1 MGTGMDK
8 VDFRKSLKTLYGPT
22 RSKGI
27 HLVEVPPLRYL
38 MVDGKGDPNTSE
50 AYPAAIAALYAVA
63 YTLKAASKSQLDRDY
78 TVPPLEGLWWAKD
91 MKAFARNDRQRWL
104 WTMMLMVPDWI
115 GPRMIDAA
123 IAKAGQKKAALDLS
137 NLRVEALEEG
147 RAVQVL
153 HIGSYA
159 DEAPVIAD
167 MHDRFMVENGLV
179 PVGKH
184 HEIYLS
190 DPRKSAPDKLK
201 TILRQP
207 VRAA

>member
-1 MGTGMDK
+1 LVK
-8 VDFRKSLKTLYGPT
+8 VDVRKSLKPLYGPT

>member
-8 VDFRKSLKTLYGPT
+8 VDFKKSLKTLYGPT

-63 YTLKAASKSQLDRDY
+63 YTLKAASKSQLDSNY

-91 MKAFARNDRQRWL
+91 MKAFACNDRQRWL

-167 MHDRFMVENGLV
+167 MHDRFMVESGLV

>member
-8 VDFRKSLKTLYGPT
+8 VDFKKSLKTLYGPT

-38 MVDGKGDPNTSE
+38 MVDGKGDPNANE

-91 MKAFARNDRQRWL
+91 MKAFARNDRRRWL

-207 VRAA
+207 VRAV